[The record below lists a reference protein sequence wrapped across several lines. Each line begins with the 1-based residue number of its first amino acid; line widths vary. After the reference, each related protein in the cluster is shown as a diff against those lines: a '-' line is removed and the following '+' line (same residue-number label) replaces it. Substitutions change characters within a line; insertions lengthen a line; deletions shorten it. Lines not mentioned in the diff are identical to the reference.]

1 MMAESI
7 AAAVVERS
15 DVNVAPII
23 AAGVTFYAVFLAV
36 AWRLER
42 RRRSYRAPLP
52 PTAERPDD

>member
-7 AAAVVERS
+7 AAAVERS

-23 AAGVTFYAVFLAV
+23 ALGVTFYAVFLAV

-42 RRRSYRAPLP
+42 RRRSCRAPLP
-52 PTAERPDD
+52 PTVDDPPD